1 MGYAYVVCPILIL
14 GGKTMSNCKNVCR
27 LCDRLIL
34 SQSVVFTSRTG
45 LIITI
50 PEGAYNNGQKYC
62 IVIAQTIPAE
72 TTISAPVFIQ
82 IGAGSV
88 LYPLDKCDCTQATAC
103 SIRTRTKYSTR
114 VETTPTGGIFK
125 LLGNICCA
133 PNNNLHSIN
142 GTTPVVTTGGGEN
155 A

>member
-1 MGYAYVVCPILIL
+1 
-14 GGKTMSNCKNVCR
+14 MSNCKNVCK
-27 LCDRLIL
+27 LCDKLII
-34 SQSVVFTSRTG
+34 STAVTFTPGTG

-50 PEGAYNNGQKYC
+50 PEGAYNDEGKYC

-103 SIRTRTKYSTR
+103 SMRTRTKYSTR

-125 LLGNICCA
+125 LLGNVCCA
-133 PNNNLHSIN
+133 PNNNLRSIN
-142 GTTPVVTTGGGEN
+142 GTAPVVTTGGVEN